1 MHRGP
6 RVDDRCPGNWRSVM
20 TKWGSYSSK
29 FTVAARK
36 RSGSLVILVL
46 ECNLLLSNTDKSLN
60 SMNQLNCV
68 SWLWALSTDPTNN
81 LQLWSCYSLLHNYTD
96 YAAPLFQHSSRQKK
110 TKDKRTLVLKC
121 ITSLL
126 FSTVTVWN
134 SFGAI
139 QLLHYSVTM
148 FGNRMLPLL
157 LLLLSVNHDQ
167 LRGTLMP
174 LHQVKLYL
182 LLWSGAA
189 HPATSALSIPPQE
202 NCIKSE
208 NTDIHSDF
216 SKWLHG

>member
-6 RVDDRCPGNWRSVM
+6 RVDDRCQANWRPIM

-36 RSGSLVILVL
+36 RSSSLVILVL
-46 ECNLLLSNTDKSLN
+46 ECNLLLSNTDKSLK

-68 SWLWALSTDPTNN
+68 SWLWAHSTDPTNN

-96 YAAPLFQHSSRQKK
+96 YVVPLFQHSSRQKIK
-110 TKDKRTLVLKC
+110 HLNVLHLNC
-121 ITSLL
+121 FLLSRFGVRLEL
-126 FSTVTVWN
+126 FSGCTTVLQFLETECC
-134 SFGAI
+134 
-139 QLLHYSVTM
+139 
-148 FGNRMLPLL
+148 PLL
-157 LLLLSVNHDQ
+157 LLLLSVDHDQ

-189 HPATSALSIPPQE
+189 HPAIL
-202 NCIKSE
+202 
-208 NTDIHSDF
+208 
-216 SKWLHG
+216 LVL